1 MSTYDKDSLILILI
15 FYEKSIGNPEINFS
29 FQNDLLQFDL
39 YITLVKNVFIPPKIL
54 KFKTFK
60 FD

>member
-1 MSTYDKDSLILILI
+1 MSTYNKDSLILILI